1 MTDDNT
7 SVFTESTQQG
17 HGHKRKDMIQR
28 IIDKLSNYMQKD
40 ENKRWL
46 QVFILDPVLNHIFDR
61 LFPYIIL
68 MCIVMVVLI
77 ILIVVTFFLVF
88 TKLGSTGV
96 SATTLGVS
104 I

>member
-1 MTDDNT
+1 MTDDNA
-7 SVFTESTQQG
+7 SVFTESTQ

-68 MCIVMVVLI
+68 MCIVMFVLI
-77 ILIVVTFFLVF
+77 ILIVITFFLVF
-88 TKLGSTGV
+88 TKLGSTGL

>member
-1 MTDDNT
+1 MTDDGT
-7 SVFTESTQQG
+7 SVITDGTASAQG
-17 HGHKRKDMIQR
+17 PTHKRKDMVQR

-61 LFPYIIL
+61 LFPYIIIV
-68 MCIVMVVLI
+68 CIVMVVLI
-77 ILIVVTFFLVF
+77 ILIVITFFLVF
-88 TKLGSTGV
+88 TKLGQPSASTY
-96 SATTLGVS
+96 GVS